1 MWEEQVCWWTIIF
14 QIMEHYEDRWGPLL
28 GLSEELV
35 IKIVQCPDRSWYS
48 HIKQQREAQFI
59 CTGVRV
65 SQLDAIIP
73 LQCAT
78 NEEEASYWLTDW
90 LWLRSFPIHLRWWR
104 WRLSKCWISAQQ
116 WYGWSFQRTSVHLLT
131 TEACIC
137 HLHLHSHKIL
147 FSSPFKYISYV

>member
-90 LWLRSFPIHLRWWR
+90 LTDCDWGH
-104 WRLSKCWISAQQ
+104 
-116 WYGWSFQRTSVHLLT
+116 
-131 TEACIC
+131 
-137 HLHLHSHKIL
+137 
-147 FSSPFKYISYV
+147 SPFISDGGDGDCQNVGFLLNSDMADHSRELQCTYLPQKLVFAIYICTHIKYCFPVPLNT

>member
-90 LWLRSFPIHLRWWR
+90 L
-104 WRLSKCWISAQQ
+104 
-116 WYGWSFQRTSVHLLT
+116 TV
-131 TEACIC
+131 TEVIP
-137 HLHLHSHKIL
+137 H
-147 FSSPFKYISYV
+147 SSPMVEMETVKMLDFCSTVIWLIIPENFSALTYHRSLYLPFTFALT